1 MIVGSDQ
8 VKVAQVACGLQH
20 TVLLCDDGS
29 VYTFGSNHYGQL
41 GLEVRDKQC
50 VKISCCSFHVFFKYK
65 SKLYFLCMYSEPISF
80 VGMPIDPAS
89 VSHVIY
95 ECMRV
100 RNVTGVFML

>member
-1 MIVGSDQ
+1 MAGRLEADHMKLNGVPPGQVIVGSDQ

-50 VKISCCSFHVFFKYK
+50 VKSSCCSFCK
-65 SKLYFLCMYSEPISF
+65 I
-80 VGMPIDPAS
+80 
-89 VSHVIY
+89 
-95 ECMRV
+95 
-100 RNVTGVFML
+100 